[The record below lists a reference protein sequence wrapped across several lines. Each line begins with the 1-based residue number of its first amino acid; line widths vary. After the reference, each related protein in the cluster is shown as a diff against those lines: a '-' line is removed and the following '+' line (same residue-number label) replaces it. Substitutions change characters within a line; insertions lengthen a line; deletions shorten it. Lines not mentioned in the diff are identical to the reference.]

1 MAHII
6 NNKLIKRT
14 NTVTLNTSGKF
25 VDQNIEVVTTAKEA
39 NFGNIPNSDNR
50 EYTKDPQGLP
60 VIPANGSLFIDAGW
74 VDNIE
79 ISLGHLIPD
88 DTNLQ
93 NAGNGN
99 ILEDFEAY
107 DSDGNKLVGT
117 IKTVIPVLSGGDV
130 TAEASGNVTQTPKV
144 KVTTIIDTDGNDY
157 GITTTKPAVPD
168 DIYINTIALSPE
180 VTIGN
185 VKAEA
190 NASRSQIIYA
200 SDAQGYINL
209 NEAIALDGDSAIKNT
224 TDIKVTPTV
233 DLLSPIVYIHTGS
246 VVSNPTTPIIT
257 NPTAKCTISLDTDS
271 GTFEGALT
279 TPPTSG
285 HYIMISPML
294 TTTAG
299 TAKSTATSTT
309 TAGLVKATTSS
320 VVTGAASAI
329 NVTNNTAE
337 SSKKYIP
344 IYDGSYT
351 IV

>member
-6 NNKLIKRT
+6 NNNLTKQT

-39 NFGNIPNSDNR
+39 NFGNTPNSDNR
-50 EYTKDPQGLP
+50 EYTKDPQGVP

-74 VDNIE
+74 VNDTE
-79 ISLGHLIPD
+79 ISLAHLIPD
-88 DTNLQ
+88 DANLQ
-93 NAGNGN
+93 NAGNNN

-117 IKTVIPVLSGGDV
+117 MKTVIPVLSGGDV
-130 TAEASGNVTQTPKV
+130 TAEASGSVTTTPKV
-144 KVTTIIDTDGNDY
+144 KITPIIATDGNDY
-157 GITTTKPAVPD
+157 GITTTRPTVPD
-168 DIYINTIALSPE
+168 DIYINTITLSPE

-185 VKAEA
+185 VTAEA
-190 NASRSQIIYA
+190 DASRTQITYD

-209 NEAIALDGDSAIKNT
+209 NGATALNSATATKKT
-224 TDIKVTPTV
+224 TDIRVTPV
-233 DLLSPIVYIHTGS
+233 ADLPSPTVYIPTGS
-246 VVSNPTTPIIT
+246 VNVNPTTPIIT
-257 NPTAKCTISLDTDS
+257 TPTAKCTISLDTDS
-271 GTFEGALT
+271 GTFEGALN
-279 TPPTSG
+279 TPPASG

-309 TAGLVKATTSS
+309 TAGLVEAATSS
-320 VVTGAASAI
+320 VVTGTASAI

-337 SSKKYIP
+337 SAKKYIP
-344 IYDGSYT
+344 IYDGSYN